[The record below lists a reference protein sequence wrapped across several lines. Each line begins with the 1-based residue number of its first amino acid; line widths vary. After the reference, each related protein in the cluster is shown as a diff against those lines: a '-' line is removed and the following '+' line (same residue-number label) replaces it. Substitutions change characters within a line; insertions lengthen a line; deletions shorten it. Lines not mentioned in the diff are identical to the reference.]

1 MKLGKSCSNL
11 NYNIYTYTQCTDR
24 ICESQSGKKSFVHYK
39 MDADTYYG
47 NST

>member
-11 NYNIYTYTQCTDR
+11 DYNVYTDIQCTDR
-24 ICESQSGKKSFVHYK
+24 ICGSQSCKKNFVHYK
-39 MDADTYYG
+39 IDADTYYG